1 MSEVNSGV
9 GTSALRSEGA
19 QGASS
24 RWIAIG
30 RDGLRDTVAG
40 IVSAVVLIANI
51 VSFGALMFPGDLS
64 VGIPLAVWSMLI
76 GACICGAWIA
86 LATSLPPIAT
96 GIDSPT
102 GTVLVLLS
110 AFAGSRV
117 IAAGGTPQAAVQTVM
132 LLFTIATLLSGIS
145 LYLLGACRWGAYFR
159 FVPFS
164 VVGGFLAATGCILV
178 AGGIRMITGRAP
190 SIHTFAAHW
199 TFGDTAKLGT
209 AILALAVLL
218 GLRLWVKWA
227 FAMPAALLV
236 MWVGLAAA
244 LRLLG
249 LAGDQHGWYLHS
261 LGTLTAWTP
270 LTAIHT
276 SHLTWPTLGR
286 LIPELF
292 AVLVVALISLI
303 TKVSSIEMSR
313 QVAGDLD
320 RELRA
325 HGIGSM
331 IAAPFGGLTS
341 AVQIGTSRVLED
353 AGGATRMSG
362 VACAV
367 MMGVVGIAH
376 FDLPGLV
383 PIPLLGGLI
392 FYLGYSFLAD
402 ALWRPYSQRAWVDLA
417 LIVGIAVV
425 CLQYGYLVGVMAGLV
440 CACMLFIVSYA
451 RLGVIRRRASRA
463 QIVSHVYRSSE
474 ASDYLRKSG
483 DAIQL
488 YWLSGYIF
496 FGSSEGIFEQIKAD
510 IDALRPQ
517 QVAYLLLDLSLVS
530 GADTSAAVSLGKLRR
545 FCKERG
551 AVLVFSTLSA
561 GNRAAFERGG
571 FFDKKNPLQ
580 VFADF
585 NSALAWC
592 EDQMLTKAK
601 LDVDATVEEFEEWL
615 QRQFGEAI
623 RSTEV
628 MAYLERKNVDGAHT
642 IYNQGD
648 PSDTLDLVAV
658 GRLNIEVASPDGRRV
673 GVRRVMTNTVVGE
686 MGFFRQTARSASVV
700 SDGPAILFTLTR
712 DNFNRMRRERPDLAS
727 AFDDFI
733 VRVLADRVESGNREI
748 AALIP

>member
-1 MSEVNSGV
+1 M
-9 GTSALRSEGA
+9 GTSALRSVSTKA
-19 QGASS
+19 PWS
-24 RWIAIG
+24 RWVAIG

-40 IVSAVVLIANI
+40 IVAAVVLIANI
-51 VSFGALMFPGDLS
+51 VSFGALMFPGEFS
-64 VGIPLAVWSMLI
+64 AGIPLAVWSMLI
-76 GACICGAWIA
+76 GACICGVWIA

-110 AFAGSRV
+110 ALACSRIV
-117 IAAGGTPQAAVQTVM
+117 AAGGSPQTAVQTVM
-132 LLFTIATLLSGIS
+132 LLFTIATLLSGIL
-145 LYLLGACRWGAYFR
+145 LYLLGACRWGSYFR

-164 VVGGFLAATGCILV
+164 VVGGFLAATGCFLI
-178 AGGIRMITGRAP
+178 AGGIRMITGRTLSVHVLAAP
-190 SIHTFAAHW
+190 WSSSEAAR
-199 TFGDTAKLGT
+199 LGT
-209 AILALAVLL
+209 AVLVLAVLL
-218 GLRLWVKWA
+218 ALRLWVKWA
-227 FAMPAALLV
+227 LALPAALLA
-236 MWVGLAAA
+236 MWLGLVAA
-244 LRLLG
+244 LRAMG
-249 LAGDQHGWYLHS
+249 LADAQDGWYFHS
-261 LGTLTAWTP
+261 LGALTAWKP
-270 LTAIHT
+270 LTAAYS
-276 SHLTWPTLGR
+276 SHLTWSSLAR

-303 TKVSSIEMSR
+303 TKVSSIEISR
-313 QVAGDLD
+313 QASGDLD

-325 HGIGSM
+325 HGVGSI

-341 AVQIGTSRVLED
+341 SVQVGTSRLLEH

-367 MMGVVGIAH
+367 MMGIVGIAH

-383 PIPLLGGLI
+383 PIPLVGGLV
-392 FYLGYSFLAD
+392 FYLGYSFISD
-402 ALWRPYSQRAWVDLA
+402 ALWRPYSQRAWLDLT
-417 LIVGIAVV
+417 LIVGITIV

-440 CACMLFIVSYA
+440 CACMLFIISYA

-463 QIVSHVYRSSE
+463 QIVSHVYRSSD

-483 DAIQL
+483 DAIQI

-496 FGSSEGIFEQIKAD
+496 FGSSEGILERIKAD
-510 IDALRPQ
+510 IDALHPQ

-530 GADTSAAVSLGKLRR
+530 GADTSAVVSLGKLRR

-551 AVLVFSTLSA
+551 AILVFCSLSA
-561 GNRAAFERGG
+561 ANRTALERGG
-571 FFDKKNPLQ
+571 FFDRKNPLQ
-580 VFADF
+580 VFPDF

-592 EDQMLTKAK
+592 EDQVLAKAK
-601 LDVDATVEEFEEWL
+601 LDVDATVDEFEAWL
-615 QRQFGEAI
+615 QRQLGEGI
-623 RSTEV
+623 RSSEM
-628 MAYLERKNVDGAHT
+628 MAYLERKSVEGALA
-642 IYNQGD
+642 IYHQGD

-658 GRLNIEVASPDGRRV
+658 GRLNIEVAGPDGRRM

-686 MGFFRQTARSASVV
+686 MGFFRQTARSASVF

-712 DNFNRMRRERPDLAS
+712 ENFNRMRRERPDLAS